1 MTDTLCDVLESFGY
15 PLFLHG
21 TLNDKD
27 GFPDSFFT
35 YFNSATPEGMFYD
48 DNPHQAVW
56 TYQVYF
62 YSTDRQTAETVIEQA
77 RTELKLA
84 GFIPNGKSI
93 DCNSGQ
99 KTHTGRM
106 LTVKAI
112 ENYEQEE

>member
-1 MTDTLCDVLESFGY
+1 MTDSLCEILEGFGY

-35 YFNSATPEGMFYD
+35 YFNSATPETMFY
-48 DNPHQAVW
+48 NNTPHQAVW
-56 TYQVYF
+56 TYQVSF

-77 RTELKLA
+77 RQVLKAA
-84 GFIPNGKSI
+84 GFVPNGRSI
-93 DCNSGQ
+93 DANSGQ

-106 LTVKAI
+106 FTVRGI
-112 ENYEQEE
+112 ENYKEV